1 MKAEIRETGMAS
13 LVLTLKVIGP
23 DILILQVI
31 GMLPNINAKQRDKT
45 LHRTVLFQ
53 DHPKKQSS
61 NVDGRVGWG
70 IVGAAGET

>member
-53 DHPKKQSS
+53 TIPK
-61 NVDGRVGWG
+61 NR
-70 IVGAAGET
+70 AATLTAGLGGGL